1 MEKTP
6 AKIVNKRLQQCKS
19 LLTLNIV
26 GFLILLCMVNLQ
38 GGENRCN
45 YNETEVSVHALI
57 KNSLHIF
64 QLVFKMFK
72 LLNIT
77 IKILSGLASLDT
89 ICVSS

>member
-1 MEKTP
+1 MEVRVY
-6 AKIVNKRLQQCKS
+6 AS
-19 LLTLNIV
+19 
-26 GFLILLCMVNLQ
+26 
-38 GGENRCN
+38 
-45 YNETEVSVHALI
+45 I

-64 QLVFKMFK
+64 ELVLKMLK